1 MLVIKLKKY
10 SEFYRTFGIEN
21 GKHSKDCN
29 AYLEYC
35 LGMGVRYA
43 ARTV

>member
-1 MLVIKLKKY
+1 MLVIKLKKLLVLQMVK
-10 SEFYRTFGIEN
+10 N